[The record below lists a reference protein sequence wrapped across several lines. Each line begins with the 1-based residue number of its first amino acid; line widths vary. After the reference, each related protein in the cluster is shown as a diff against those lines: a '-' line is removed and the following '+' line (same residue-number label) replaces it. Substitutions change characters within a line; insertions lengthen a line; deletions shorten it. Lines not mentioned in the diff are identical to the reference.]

1 MVATLHRPF
10 ENVDD
15 NDQYLGTGKAGQSE
29 LSRRSTD
36 WEVEGDDNGDAD
48 GEEDESGGN
57 VEPEELGVLE
67 EKALD
72 TEDCWRENFGS

>member
-36 WEVEGDDNGDAD
+36 WEEEGDAD
-48 GEEDESGGN
+48 NDGEEKEEESVGN

-72 TEDCWRENFGS
+72 TEDCWRQNFGS